1 MISLGTAISMVASAV
16 GGFLVYIFGGWDVW
30 LQFLLIVMFL
40 DILTGILKSV
50 YKKSE
55 KTQSGGFRS
64 SVFLKGLIRKGA
76 SLCVV
81 VVAVQMD
88 VIFLEM
94 GTPIDIALI
103 GSIRNAV
110 ILFFWLGEVVSIL
123 ENCGEMGMR
132 LPKPL
137 TKALDVLDDRLQGDE
152 DEES

>member
-1 MISLGTAISMVASAV
+1 MISLGTAISMVVSAV
-16 GGFLVYIFGGWDVW
+16 GGFLVYIFGGWDLW

-137 TKALDVLDDRLQGDE
+137 IKALDVLDDRLQGDE

>member
-1 MISLGTAISMVASAV
+1 
-16 GGFLVYIFGGWDVW
+16 
-30 LQFLLIVMFL
+30 
-40 DILTGILKSV
+40 
-50 YKKSE
+50 
-55 KTQSGGFRS
+55 
-64 SVFLKGLIRKGA
+64 
-76 SLCVV
+76 
-81 VVAVQMD
+81 MD

-137 TKALDVLDDRLQGDE
+137 IKALDVLDDRLQGDE

>member
-1 MISLGTAISMVASAV
+1 MISLGTAISMVVSAV

-137 TKALDVLDDRLQGDE
+137 IKALDVLDDRLQGDE

>member
-1 MISLGTAISMVASAV
+1 MISLGTAISMVVSAV

-40 DILTGILKSV
+40 DILTGVLKSV

-137 TKALDVLDDRLQGDE
+137 IKALDVLDDRLQGDE